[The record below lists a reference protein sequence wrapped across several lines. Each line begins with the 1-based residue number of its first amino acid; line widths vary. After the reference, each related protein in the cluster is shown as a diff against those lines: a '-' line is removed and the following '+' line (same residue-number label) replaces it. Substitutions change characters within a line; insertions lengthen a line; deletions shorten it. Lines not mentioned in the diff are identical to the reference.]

1 MAVIYSYP
9 IKNTPTGGDTMIIS
23 DMADSKRTKQVL
35 LTDLKTLINTTYTL
49 TASNDNAAGTAGA
62 ADINLNDSDG
72 SVDSVKIRGKGAHI
86 IVNSTVSGVID
97 IEALTQGRHEAYSFN
112 TEVQNPVEISH
123 TLGGYPSVTTVDSAN
138 TVVTGTVTYLSTAD
152 IQIQFTADFAG
163 IAYLN

>member
-1 MAVIYSYP
+1 M
-9 IKNTPTGGDTMIIS
+9 
-23 DMADSKRTKQVL
+23 SKVTFL
-35 LTDLKTLINTTYTL
+35 SDLKVENNVAICITCRNFCIIEF
-49 TASNDNAAGTAGA
+49 SSWFG
-62 ADINLNDSDG
+62 DINLNDSDG